1 MFAVLLKELR
11 GKKGVTQG
19 QLAKAIGVSP
29 GNIGDWETGK
39 SKPGY
44 TALAALARFFEVPAD
59 HLLELDT
66 SKGEGVRGVEAPSP
80 VEQELLAAVR
90 SLSEDRTKEVV
101 NFALFLK
108 SRIE

>member
-59 HLLELDT
+59 HLLEL
-66 SKGEGVRGVEAPSP
+66 EPSEREP
-80 VEQELLAAVR
+80 IHSAEELSPAEQELLAAVR
-90 SLSEDRTKEVV
+90 SLSEDKTKEVV
-101 NFALFLK
+101 DFALFLK
-108 SRIE
+108 TRIE